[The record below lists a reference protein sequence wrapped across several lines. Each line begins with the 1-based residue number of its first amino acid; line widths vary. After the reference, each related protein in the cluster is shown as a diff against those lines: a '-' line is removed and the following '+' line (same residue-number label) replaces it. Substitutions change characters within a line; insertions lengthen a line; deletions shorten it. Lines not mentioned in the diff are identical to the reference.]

1 MKTKIEPGKLSSLHK
16 ATSSPSK
23 VFSLSSINIINNNKL
38 HSLANPQ
45 SFPNSHIT
53 NLRIFSNPQFKMQFT
68 IKSTFFLALFAST
81 SIFAAPVDVEAR
93 DAGDL
98 ETRAK
103 AKPRVLVNCNGVRYT
118 HDQITASMNQA
129 WTLGHSGGYSYPE
142 EYRNEEGLFG
152 ATGQLYSFPL
162 SDPVWTSKRPI
173 LRLSS
178 ERRKAN
184 VYSYRRHRTG
194 TRSRCDG

>member
-1 MKTKIEPGKLSSLHK
+1 
-16 ATSSPSK
+16 
-23 VFSLSSINIINNNKL
+23 
-38 HSLANPQ
+38 
-45 SFPNSHIT
+45 
-53 NLRIFSNPQFKMQFT
+53 MQFT

-103 AKPRVLVNCNGVRYT
+103 AKPRVLVSCNGTPYT
-118 HDQITASMNQA
+118 ADQITASMNQA

-173 LRLSS
+173 FAIIFREEKS
-178 ERRKAN
+178 
-184 VYSYRRHRTG
+184 
-194 TRSRCDG
+194 